1 MRLSDVFDKY
11 KHLDHL
17 LSDSGWLPDSI
28 QGQIVYDLW
37 QAIKAAQES
46 GAEERKLLRCN
57 TTWRSA
63 PSTVLQALLTLAK
76 ARNVPSSTSSKLCA
90 RR

>member
-1 MRLSDVFDKY
+1 MTTQQVFDKY

-17 LSDSGWLPDSI
+17 LSDFGWLSDSF

-46 GAEERKLLRCN
+46 RAEERKLLE
-57 TTWRSA
+57 TALVALDDASSLL
-63 PSTVLQALLTLAK
+63 STKEGGYTYQLEIEDLHEALRQA
-76 ARNVPSSTSSKLCA
+76 
-90 RR
+90 

>member
-11 KHLDHL
+11 KHMDHL

-46 GAEERKLLRCN
+46 HEEERKLLEMALRALDDA
-57 TTWRSA
+57 SSVVDA
-63 PSTVLQALLTLAK
+63 GEGEEYAYQHEFEVLREALKPA
-76 ARNVPSSTSSKLCA
+76 
-90 RR
+90 

>member
-1 MRLSDVFDKY
+1 MRLSDVFDKC

-46 GAEERKLLRCN
+46 RAEERKLLEM
-57 TTWRSA
+57 
-63 PSTVLQALLTLAK
+63 ALRALDDA
-76 ARNVPSSTSSKLCA
+76 SSVVDAGEGEEYAYQHEVEALREA
-90 RR
+90 LEPA